1 MIKYLIKNKLDLKIY
16 NEYLNDIDI
25 KYNELT
31 REDIREEIDNL
42 FFLYYNICVL

>member
-1 MIKYLIKNKLDLKIY
+1 MAEYLIENKFDLKIY

-31 REDIREEIDNL
+31 REDIREEVDNL
-42 FFLYYNICVL
+42 FFSYYNICIL